1 MPGTGPRSVPYNR
14 VTRFPRIIHAGT
26 LVFGNPIISVSSC
39 PVGPTVFPLDL
50 LAIIPLTQRTHSE
63 PFAILQNSVAN
74 CAARNLDGATTQS
87 PRIITDRTEDYR
99 A

>member
-1 MPGTGPRSVPYNR
+1 MPGSGPRPVPYNR
-14 VTRFPRIIHAGT
+14 ATRFPRIIYAGT

-74 CAARNLDGATTQS
+74 CVARNLGGATTQS
-87 PRIITDRTEDYR
+87 PRTVTARTEDYR